1 MAILSVNFF
10 KNLICRN
17 VVLQSPGMLVC
28 VGGRQPTTP
37 GTIWVRKNRVVG
49 THMFLS
55 SLVYSW
61 TWLYVVEVVTV
72 AFTFFIL
79 RPVSLVFFPLSYPMM
94 RTTTA
99 SKFIAQLFFLI
110 SPKKS
115 VDDKFP
121 QQVRLGQTP

>member
-1 MAILSVNFF
+1 
-10 KNLICRN
+10 
-17 VVLQSPGMLVC
+17 
-28 VGGRQPTTP
+28 
-37 GTIWVRKNRVVG
+37 
-49 THMFLS
+49 MFLS

>member
-1 MAILSVNFF
+1 MAILSVNFL

-79 RPVSLVFFPLSYPMM
+79 RPVSLVFFSPLLSDDEDDDGQQVHCTTFFSY
-94 RTTTA
+94 
-99 SKFIAQLFFLI
+99 F
-110 SPKKS
+110 PKK
-115 VDDKFP
+115 VC
-121 QQVRLGQTP
+121 RR